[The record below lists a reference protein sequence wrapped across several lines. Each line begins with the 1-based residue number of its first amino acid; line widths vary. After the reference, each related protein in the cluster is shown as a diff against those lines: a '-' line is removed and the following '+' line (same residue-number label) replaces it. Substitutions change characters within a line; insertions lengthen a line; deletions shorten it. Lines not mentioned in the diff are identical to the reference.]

1 MIHFNEIREVRPLCE
16 APSYEELVREFSPEN
31 LTRIGS
37 GIGESKLEKT
47 LEEEFSE
54 GVFYDEYPGDPTTTK
69 STVINEDG
77 IFYDEFIGDGIG
89 ESDMASQ
96 TKK

>member
-1 MIHFNEIREVRPLCE
+1 MHFNEIREVRPLCE
-16 APSYEELVREFSPEN
+16 APSYEELVREFSLEN
-31 LTRIGS
+31 LGTFIGD
-37 GIGESKLEKT
+37 GIGEGKLEKT

-69 STVINEDG
+69 STVDG